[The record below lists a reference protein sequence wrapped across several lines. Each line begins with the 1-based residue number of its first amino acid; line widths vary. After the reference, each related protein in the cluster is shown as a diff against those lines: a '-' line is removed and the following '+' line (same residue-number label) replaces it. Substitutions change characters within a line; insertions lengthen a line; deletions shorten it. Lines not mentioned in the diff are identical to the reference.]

1 MGYASLV
8 KSLGDFCAFATF
20 LRGFYEFCG
29 FHDFPTSQ
37 SVGVFLSTILSALR
51 LRLHY
56 TVFIIKRYGN
66 VFV

>member
-1 MGYASLV
+1 MH
-8 KSLGDFCAFATF
+8 
-20 LRGFYEFCG
+20 LRHSYVVFMNFCG

-51 LRLHY
+51 PRLHY